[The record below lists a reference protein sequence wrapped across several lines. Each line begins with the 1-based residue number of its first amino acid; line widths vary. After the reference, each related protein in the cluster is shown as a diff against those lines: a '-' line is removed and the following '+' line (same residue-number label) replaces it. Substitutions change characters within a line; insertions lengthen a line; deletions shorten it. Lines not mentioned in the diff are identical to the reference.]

1 MPDASTDPHAPRRRW
16 MAALARARRDEL
28 ETAAARL
35 APLPDYAVLR
45 PAEVGLVM
53 VEGRAGGSGDRFPVG
68 EMTVTRCTVR
78 LGDGTAGHAW
88 IAGRDGRH
96 AELAAMFDALL
107 QRADWH
113 DRVRDDVIEPLR
125 DTAAA
130 RRGTRAREAAATRVD
145 FFTVLRGE
153 DAP

>member
-1 MPDASTDPHAPRRRW
+1 
-16 MAALARARRDEL
+16 MAALAHARRDEL
-28 ETAAARL
+28 EAAATRL
-35 APLPDYAVLR
+35 APLPDHTVLR
-45 PAEVGLVM
+45 PAEIGLVM
-53 VEGRAGGSGDRFPVG
+53 VEGRAGGSGERFPVG

-96 AELAAMFDALL
+96 AELAAIFDALL

-113 DRVRDDVIEPLR
+113 DRVQDGVIGPLH
-125 DTAAA
+125 DAAAA
-130 RRGTRAREAAATRVD
+130 RRLTRAREAAATRVD

-153 DAP
+153 DAA